1 MNELTGTLALTRLAL
16 RRERINLP
24 VWVAGLAGFTTATT
38 AMFANDFRDP
48 GELASEVQVA
58 ASSPGIRL
66 LGLASGASVG
76 GYTMV
81 RDYVTVAVLAGL
93 MSIFAVV
100 RHTRQSEET
109 GRAELV
115 GAAVVGRQA
124 GLAAALTVAV
134 AANAVLA
141 VLIGLGMMLAG
152 QPATGSF
159 TAGAA
164 VAAVGIAFAGIAAA
178 TAQLTSSTRGASGL
192 AAATLGVA
200 FLASGVGNMAGRVDS
215 TGLRVDS
222 AWPAWLSPIGWGQQM
237 RPFGGDH
244 WWPLGL
250 AAALLLSGA
259 AVAAVL
265 ATRRDFGHGMLP
277 QHRGHARA
285 SQALRSPLG
294 LAARLQRGALLGW
307 AAGMLGFGL
316 VMGGLVDQVSTASGS
331 ARDFYT
337 QMGGSAQ
344 IVDAYRASM
353 MGMAGMA
360 AAIYIVQVLL
370 RMRTEETDGPLEP
383 VLATAVSRARWM
395 AGHAAVAVLGAT
407 AMVLLFA
414 TGMGLTA
421 GAVLGDP
428 AGEVGTLAGASL
440 VQLPG
445 ILVIGAFVVAATGLL
460 PRVAAALSW
469 AVLIAAVLVGPLFG
483 PTLNIPGWV
492 RDLSPFTHVPKVPA
506 VPVTAGPLLA
516 LLTVVAVLAV
526 TGVVAL
532 RRRNLALPA

>member
-38 AMFANDFRDP
+38 AMFANDFRDA

-483 PTLNIPGWV
+483 PTLNIPGWM

>member
-38 AMFANDFRDP
+38 AMFANDFRDA

-115 GAAVVGRQA
+115 GAAVVGRQS
-124 GLAAALTVAV
+124 GLAAALTVTV

-265 ATRRDFGHGMLP
+265 AARRDFGHGMLP

-337 QMGGSAQ
+337 QLGGSAQ

>member
-483 PTLNIPGWV
+483 PTLNIPGWM

>member
-38 AMFANDFRDP
+38 AMFANDFRDA